1 MNKGS
6 GTLRG
11 SLAALAGRGARWNL
25 AEMATESVMV
35 VFAVL
40 IALGVEE
47 WREERQLR
55 QFAAV
60 ARAAVELE
68 IEENLDEFTATEE
81 ALRSLTV
88 LVGEVIR
95 ADNESDAVFDEF
107 EFPPM
112 RLPDTSSAAWSAAQ
126 ASEAA
131 PYFDYGW
138 IIRVAQAYDILDAY
152 ERLRDQFLD
161 SMSFAAVKISSG
173 MHPLEVEE
181 ELFQLYGRLSLVGSA
196 HVAVKQKM
204 DELLAAEEASPAPE

>member
-40 IALGVEE
+40 IAFGVEE

-152 ERLRDQFLD
+152 QPVAKVAD
-161 SMSFAAVKISSG
+161 SAW
-173 MHPLEVEE
+173 PRR
-181 ELFQLYGRLSLVGSA
+181 GRT
-196 HVAVKQKM
+196 
-204 DELLAAEEASPAPE
+204 P